1 MEPVFEINSVD
12 LFCGGGGAST
22 GMDKAVRKLNFR
34 RRGVAIN
41 HWSIAVSTMRA
52 NHPNLNTLDC
62 KIEEAIPAELVH
74 GKVHLLWASPTCT
87 HFSRARG
94 GKPKDNQMRSQPEFV
109 ITWLTQCDV
118 DNLIVENVAEF
129 MDWGPLNKDN
139 TPNKKK
145 KGVYF
150 KAWVE
155 HIRALGYNVIYDVL
169 NCADYGDATTRR
181 RFFLMASKKG
191 LPMPKFPDP
200 VYGDHVEGLK
210 QWRAA
215 RECLD
220 LSDLGKSIF
229 GRKKSLSKN
238 TLRRIAVGMKK
249 FNGMDFLMDMLGVGE
264 SDNCRLKP
272 LSEPLPTQH
281 AGGNRFALVRPFL
294 VELRN
299 HKDAVSIDEPL
310 STVTT
315 SGAHHMLCE
324 PVILD
329 HMRGGK
335 VHSLDETLGT
345 QCTHDRYSL
354 LTPVLIGQQS
364 CAAARSI
371 DEPCPTVLTAGA
383 IQMATPIVLDD
394 GRFLDIKIRML
405 KPSEL
410 AAAHSFPK
418 DYVFTGNRCEK
429 VKQIGNSVPV
439 NTAAALCESM
449 LKQYAA

>member
-1 MEPVFEINSVD
+1 
-12 LFCGGGGAST
+12 
-22 GMDKAVRKLNFR
+22 
-34 RRGVAIN
+34 
-41 HWSIAVSTMRA
+41 
-52 NHPNLNTLDC
+52 
-62 KIEEAIPAELVH
+62 
-74 GKVHLLWASPTCT
+74 
-87 HFSRARG
+87 
-94 GKPKDNQMRSQPEFV
+94 
-109 ITWLTQCDV
+109 
-118 DNLIVENVAEF
+118 
-129 MDWGPLNKDN
+129 
-139 TPNKKK
+139 
-145 KGVYF
+145 
-150 KAWVE
+150 
-155 HIRALGYNVIYDVL
+155 
-169 NCADYGDATTRR
+169 
-181 RFFLMASKKG
+181 
-191 LPMPKFPDP
+191 
-200 VYGDHVEGLK
+200 
-210 QWRAA
+210 
-215 RECLD
+215 
-220 LSDLGKSIF
+220 
-229 GRKKSLSKN
+229 
-238 TLRRIAVGMKK
+238 
-249 FNGMDFLMDMLGVGE
+249 
-264 SDNCRLKP
+264 
-272 LSEPLPTQH
+272 
-281 AGGNRFALVRPFL
+281 
-294 VELRN
+294 
-299 HKDAVSIDEPL
+299 
-310 STVTT
+310 
-315 SGAHHMLCE
+315 MLCE